1 MELYELI
8 ARFDSRKSFYHK
20 ALVKVE
26 DNGIKTLLSYET
38 PVARV
43 SFGKLELLP
52 QWDCSMTTSRHVRE
66 FCRQLNVEDQLQAMK
81 NETRKVK

>member
-1 MELYELI
+1 MQLYELI

-26 DNGIKTLLSYET
+26 NNGIKTLLSYET

-43 SFGKLELLP
+43 SYGKLELLP
-52 QWDCSMTTSRHVRE
+52 QWDCSTTSWKR
-66 FCRQLNVEDQLQAMK
+66 
-81 NETRKVK
+81 

>member
-26 DNGIKTLLSYET
+26 DGIKTLLSYET

-43 SFGKLELLP
+43 SGGKLELMSD
-52 QWDCSMTTSRHVRE
+52 WDYSKTTLRHVTE
-66 FCRQLNVEDQLQAMK
+66 FAKQTNTYEQLFEFK
-81 NETRKVK
+81 KSTRKSR

>member
-26 DNGIKTLLSYET
+26 DGTKTLLSYET
-38 PVARV
+38 PVAKV
-43 SFGKLELLP
+43 SGGKLELMSD
-52 QWDCSMTTSRHVRE
+52 WDYSKTTLRHVTE
-66 FCRQLNVEDQLQAMK
+66 FAKQTNTYEQLFEFK
-81 NETRKVK
+81 KSTRKSR

>member
-1 MELYELI
+1 MELYELV

-26 DNGIKTLLSYET
+26 DGTKTLLSYET

-43 SFGKLELLP
+43 SCGKLELLP
-52 QWDCSMTTSRHVRE
+52 LWDYSTTTSRHVRE
-66 FCRQLNVEDQLQAMK
+66 FCRQLDVEDQLETMRK
-81 NETRKVK
+81 ETRKAK

>member
-26 DNGIKTLLSYET
+26 DGIKTLLSYET

-43 SFGKLELLP
+43 SCGKLELMSD
-52 QWDCSMTTSRHVRE
+52 WDYSKTTLRHVTE
-66 FCRQLNVEDQLQAMK
+66 FARQTNTYEQLLEFK
-81 NETRKVK
+81 KSTRKS